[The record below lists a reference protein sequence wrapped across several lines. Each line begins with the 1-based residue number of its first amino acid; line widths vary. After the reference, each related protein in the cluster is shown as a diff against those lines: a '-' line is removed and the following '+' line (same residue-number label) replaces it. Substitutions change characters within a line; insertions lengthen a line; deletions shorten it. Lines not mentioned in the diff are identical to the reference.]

1 MTDKEAAIVAVIVI
15 ILLQIFI
22 FTVFVAFT
30 RWLFRVTHIVRL
42 LQDILEQMESFS
54 FFRCSM
60 CDFYLP
66 ADEAKRI
73 ESGQLVCRDCA
84 EKIAAGIKP

>member
-1 MTDKEAAIVAVIVI
+1 MDKEPAIAAVILI
-15 ILLQIFI
+15 ILLQILIFI
-22 FTVFVAFT
+22 IFVAFT
-30 RWLFRVTHIVRL
+30 RWLFRVTHIVKL
-42 LQDILEQMESFS
+42 LQNILEQIESIS

-73 ESGQLVCRDCA
+73 ESGQLVCKNCA
-84 EKIAAGIKP
+84 KKIAAGIKP